1 MPRYESSIS
10 SGNASAR
17 CRARWRDRLLIRR
30 QTLRLRPL
38 AIRTRLLPQLVVN
51 AGQPHMRQR
60 SFGLDRSRLL
70 QCLHRALRIPR
81 QRQRVTK
88 HHIAL
93 VVVRVISQR
102 GFAFL
107 DGLRQAISPGIG
119 HFQKVMG
126 LDHGRLLGYELLE
139 FRNGPIVVSE
149 RHQTSGQL
157 VAGNIRIGYKF
168 QGLAQNRHGPR
179 NAKIPTRCFMQV
191 EGSALR
197 MPYKDIQREFLDKE
211 ELRDCVLQGVQSHGF
226 ILGQLAACNRLHEA
240 EERLARWL
248 LMVRDRVESDTFTLT
263 QKFLATMLGSRRTTV
278 TAAAGA
284 LQRRGLIRY
293 SRGRIQI
300 VDSATLETV
309 ACECYPLVRNLYLN
323 FHRQL
328 PAG

>member
-1 MPRYESSIS
+1 MNGQPSNLLLSALSPAYRASLLTRLKPVTLPTRTVLYEPNEVPKYAHFMISGMASVVSSMS
-10 SGNASAR
+10 NGASAEVGI
-17 CRARWRDRLLIRR
+17 WGHEG
-30 QTLRLRPL
+30 
-38 AIRTRLLPQLVVN
+38 LVE
-51 AGQPHMRQR
+51 
-60 SFGLDRSRLL
+60 SL
-70 QCLHRALRIPR
+70 Q
-81 QRQRVTK
+81 
-88 HHIAL
+88 
-93 VVVRVISQR
+93 
-102 GFAFL
+102 
-107 DGLRQAISPGIG
+107 
-119 HFQKVMG
+119 
-126 LDHGRLLGYELLE
+126 LLG
-139 FRNGPIVVSE
+139 
-149 RHQTSGQL
+149 
-157 VAGNIRIGYKF
+157 
-168 QGLAQNRHGPR
+168 